1 MTSFSIDKN
10 SHLFNILESRCF
22 GFVEFNEF
30 VDARQ
35 IINQQPHYIDGKV
48 VECKLAV
55 PKDPIKDDK
64 KRKKKK

>member
-1 MTSFSIDKN
+1 M
-10 SHLFNILESRCF
+10 
-22 GFVEFNEF
+22 EFNEF

-35 IINQQPHYIDGKV
+35 LINNQPHFIDGKV

-64 KRKKKK
+64 KRKKKKF